1 MITDF
6 IKNRKTI
13 VLAAGIF
20 FMLMAIMTVF
30 MLAARGC
37 SEHEN
42 RPGDPFAEA
51 TDNPGTGEHT
61 QNPAGNN
68 QVESGD
74 NKGGETVPGH
84 ANETGNVEVKIPP
97 GVTDLKVLRNNLVS
111 DKSTNILILGE
122 DQLYSLMDT
131 IGIISID
138 KESKKIKIIMIPRD
152 TYIQYNDRVLAFME
166 AYGKINEPGVLKINY
181 AYYLGWYMHDRGWE
195 LDFEGRFDNYSYG
208 VSFMAQVIK
217 EKFDITIHD
226 FIHINT
232 EVFAE
237 VVDLFGGVDIYVPYD
252 MHYEDPDQD
261 LYIHLEEGEH
271 HLDGK
276 MAEGFVR
283 FRTGVDDEGN
293 VVEYGDIERKK
304 NQIAF
309 LKAFFEQH
317 GTLGNL
323 DKIPS
328 FLDTLGKRVRSS
340 IKATDVLFR
349 YIGLAKDIV
358 IDKYPIEDYTLV
370 GAYKM
375 IDGVSYIVFE

>member
-1 MITDF
+1 
-6 IKNRKTI
+6 
-13 VLAAGIF
+13 
-20 FMLMAIMTVF
+20 
-30 MLAARGC
+30 
-37 SEHEN
+37 
-42 RPGDPFAEA
+42 
-51 TDNPGTGEHT
+51 
-61 QNPAGNN
+61 
-68 QVESGD
+68 
-74 NKGGETVPGH
+74 
-84 ANETGNVEVKIPP
+84 
-97 GVTDLKVLRNNLVS
+97 
-111 DKSTNILILGE
+111 
-122 DQLYSLMDT
+122 
-131 IGIISID
+131 
-138 KESKKIKIIMIPRD
+138 
-152 TYIQYNDRVLAFME
+152 
-166 AYGKINEPGVLKINY
+166 
-181 AYYLGWYMHDRGWE
+181 
-195 LDFEGRFDNYSYG
+195 
-208 VSFMAQVIK
+208 MAQVIK

-252 MHYEDPDQD
+252 MHYEDPEQD
-261 LYIHLEEGEH
+261 LYIHLDEGEH

-293 VVEYGDIERKK
+293 VIEYGDIERKK

-328 FLDTLGKRVRSS
+328 FLDTLGKRVKSS

-349 YIGLAKDIV
+349 YIGLARDIV
-358 IDKYPIEDYTLV
+358 KDKYPIEDHTLV
-370 GAYKM
+370 GTYKM